1 MGCYLSYNQYDF
13 FRYWKYMA
21 KFIDMLLLHI
31 TTHKK
36 KFYLCVIVG
45 AIVAGFVY
53 YRFNP
58 NSFPFFPKCIFLMLT
73 GMKCPG
79 CGSQRAIHALLHA
92 DIKTAFS
99 YNVLLVLSIPY
110 VILLLGVRIY
120 QLFNPYSPLI
130 LKVQRSLYIW
140 IFFAIAMTFFVARN
154 IFSF

>member
-1 MGCYLSYNQYDF
+1 
-13 FRYWKYMA
+13 
-21 KFIDMLLLHI
+21 
-31 TTHKK
+31 
-36 KFYLCVIVG
+36 
-45 AIVAGFVY
+45 
-53 YRFNP
+53 
-58 NSFPFFPKCIFLMLT
+58 MLT

-79 CGSQRAIHALLHA
+79 CGSQRAIHALLHT

-99 YNVLLVLSIPY
+99 YNALLVLSIPY